1 MREWQLKIG
10 DPLELTLAADVRLGP
25 TSYTDDQIWQLT
37 LGGGEPPALALDT
50 TFGLRATSMRLFPRF
65 KEGDETA
72 CDPASFAVQPV
83 IHRLY
88 PNYLRLTFA
97 PFTGLDVESEVWV
110 PCSQS
115 IAGRIHLI
123 NTSALERTVQF
134 EMAALLAPTDG
145 QRMAPV
151 EQKAATVLAGH
162 TANLAPLLFLT
173 GGPEISSGP
182 YPALRHTLVIPP
194 GGSRH
199 FIWSQAALEN
209 VEVSFELA
217 RQIAAR
223 HWEAEIARLELLNN
237 GLLEIYSGE
246 PDWDAAFALA
256 QKTALSLFTGP
267 TDQLSA
273 PSLLTTRQ
281 PDQGYSLRGDGTDYD
296 HAWNGQDPLAAYF
309 LSGLVLPGAPDLAK
323 GLLRNFIHVQQADGS
338 VDWKPGLAG
347 QRSKLLATPMLASL
361 AWRIY
366 QTTLD
371 RAFLKDVF
379 PGLLRFV
386 QAWFTPEHDRD
397 GDGVPEWD
405 HPMQAGYED
414 HPVFSRWHPWAQ
426 GVEISAAESP
436 ALCALLF
443 NEYHVLVQMARLL
456 ERSEPLP
463 ALQSL
468 ADHLRLAL
476 ETSWDPQAFSYRYWD
491 RDTHQTPQSDLLGV
505 RLGAGLIDLHQ
516 QFDTPVRLLVRI
528 EAQDAT
534 RRHPTVHVHGTST
547 TGQHR
552 VERIGDERFRWFL
565 GQGVLTGERTYKS
578 LEHVEVLGLN
588 PDDRVV
594 VTSIGFDCMDIT
606 TLLPL
611 WAGIP
616 DAERAAELVENTIT
630 PPGSYWH
637 HFGLPAC
644 PCPPE
649 NADPDTCQS
658 ISLPWNSLIG
668 EGLLRYGYRDKAAEL
683 VTRLMG
689 AIVSSLKQDHAFRQF
704 YHSETGQGL
713 GEPNALSGLAPL
725 ELFLETLGVR
735 IISAQRV
742 FLNGFNPFPWPVT
755 VKYRGL
761 TVLCQK
767 SKTMVI
773 FPDGQTVTVDD
784 PAPRMV
790 ALE

>member
-1 MREWQLKIG
+1 MREWQLKFG
-10 DPLELTLAADVRLGP
+10 DPLELTLAADVRLGA
-25 TSYTDDQIWQLT
+25 TSYTDDQIWELT
-37 LGGGEPPALALDT
+37 LGGGEPPALALNT

-72 CDPASFAVQPV
+72 CDPSAFAVPPV
-83 IHRLY
+83 IHRLF

-97 PFTGLDVESEVWV
+97 PFTGIEVESEVWV
-110 PCSQS
+110 PDSQS
-115 IAGRIHLI
+115 IAGRFRLT
-123 NTSALERTVQF
+123 NTSTLERTIQI
-134 EMAALLAPTDG
+134 ELAALLTPTTG
-145 QRMAPV
+145 QRMAPA
-151 EQKAATVLAGH
+151 ELQAATVLIGQ
-162 TANLAPLLFLT
+162 TANLAPLVFLT
-173 GGPEISSGP
+173 AGPEISSGP
-182 YPALRHTLVIPP
+182 YPALRHTLAIPP
-194 GGSRH
+194 GSSRQY
-199 FIWSQAALEN
+199 IWSHAGLTSAEA
-209 VEVSFELA
+209 SFELA
-217 RQIAAR
+217 RKTAAR
-223 HWEAEIARLELLNN
+223 NWEAEIARLELLNS
-237 GLLEIYSGE
+237 GLVEIYSGE
-246 PDWDAAFALA
+246 SEWDVAFTLA
-256 QKTALSLFTGP
+256 QKTAMSLFSGP
-267 TDQLSA
+267 TEQLPA
-273 PSLLTTRQ
+273 PSLLATRQ
-281 PDQGYSLRGDGTDYD
+281 PDQGYSLRGDGSDYD
-296 HAWNGQDPLAAYF
+296 HAWNGQTTLDAYY

-323 GLLRNFIHVQQADGS
+323 GLLRNFMYAQEADGS
-338 VDWKPGLAG
+338 VDWKPGLGG
-347 QRSKLLATPMLASL
+347 QRSKLLATPLLACL

-366 QTTLD
+366 QATQD
-371 RAFLKDVF
+371 RTFLEEVF
-379 PGLLRFV
+379 PGLMRFV

-414 HPVFSRWHPWAQ
+414 HPIFSRWHPWAQ
-426 GVEISAAESP
+426 GVEINTAESP
-436 ALCALLF
+436 ALCALLYS
-443 NEYHVLVQMARLL
+443 EYQALVQMARLL

-476 ETSWDPQAFSYRYWD
+476 ETSWDPQAFTYQYWD
-491 RDTHQTPQSDLLGV
+491 RDTHQSPRSDLLGV
-505 RLGAGLIDLHQ
+505 RLGPGLIDIHQ
-516 QFDTPVRLLVRI
+516 EFDAPVRLLIRI
-528 EAQDAT
+528 ETRDET
-534 RRHPTVHVHGTST
+534 RRHPTVHVHGTGT

-565 GQGVLTGERTYKS
+565 GLGSLTGERPYKA

-588 PDDRVV
+588 PDDRVI
-594 VTSIGFDCMDIT
+594 VTSIGFDCTDIT

-616 DAERAAELVENTIT
+616 EAGRAAELVENTIT

-637 HFGLPAC
+637 PYGMPAC

-649 NADPDTCQS
+649 GADTDTCQS
-658 ISLPWNSLIG
+658 TSLPWNSLVG
-668 EGLLRYGYRDKAAEL
+668 EGLLHYGFREQAAEL
-683 VTRLMG
+683 VTRLMK
-689 AIVSSLKQDHAFRQF
+689 AIVHSLKQDHAFRQF

-713 GEPNALSGLAPL
+713 GERNALGGLAPL

-742 FLNGFNPFPWPVT
+742 FLSGFDPFPWPVT

-767 SKTMVI
+767 NKTMVI

>member
-25 TSYTDDQIWQLT
+25 TSYTDDQIWELT
-37 LGGGEPPALALDT
+37 LGGGEPPALALNT

-65 KEGDETA
+65 KEGDETV
-72 CDPASFAVQPV
+72 CDPSAFAVPPV

-88 PNYLRLTFA
+88 PNYLRLIFSPFA
-97 PFTGLDVESEVWV
+97 GIEVESEVWV
-110 PCSQS
+110 PSSQS
-115 IAGRIHLI
+115 LAGRLRLT
-123 NTSALERTVQF
+123 NTSALERTLQF
-134 EMAALLAPTDG
+134 ELAALLTPTTG
-145 QRMAPV
+145 ERMAPA
-151 EQKAATVLAGH
+151 ELQAATILIGR
-162 TANLAPLLFLT
+162 TANLVPLVFLT

-182 YPALRHTLVIPP
+182 YPALRHSLAIPP
-194 GGSRH
+194 GGSRQY
-199 FIWSQAALEN
+199 IWCQAALETA
-209 VEVSFELA
+209 ESSFELS
-217 RQIAAR
+217 RKTAAR
-223 HWEAEIARLELLNN
+223 NWEAEIAHLELLNS
-237 GLLEIYSGE
+237 GLVEIYSGE
-246 PDWDAAFALA
+246 PEWDIAFTLA
-256 QKTALSLFTGP
+256 QKTALTLFSGP
-267 TDQLSA
+267 TEHLPA
-273 PSLLTTRQ
+273 PSLLATRQ
-281 PDQGYSLRGDGTDYD
+281 PDQGYSSRGDGSDYD
-296 HAWNGQDPLAAYF
+296 HAWNGQTPLDAYY

-323 GLLRNFIHVQQADGS
+323 GLLRNFMHAQEADGS
-338 VDWKPGLAG
+338 VDWKPGLGG
-347 QRSKLLATPMLASL
+347 QRSKLLATPLLASL

-366 QTTLD
+366 QATQD
-371 RAFLKDVF
+371 RKFLEEVF
-379 PGLLRFV
+379 PGLMRFV
-386 QAWFTPEHDRD
+386 QAWFTPDHDRD

-426 GVEISAAESP
+426 GVEINTAESP
-436 ALCALLF
+436 ALCALLYS
-443 NEYHVLVQMARLL
+443 EYQALVQIARLL

-476 ETSWDPQAFSYRYWD
+476 ETSWDPQVFTYQYWD
-491 RDTHQTPQSDLLGV
+491 RDTHQSPHSDLLGV
-505 RLGAGLIDLHQ
+505 RLGPGLIDMHQ
-516 QFDTPVRLLVRI
+516 HFDPPIRLLIRI
-528 EAQDAT
+528 ETHDES

-565 GQGVLTGERTYKS
+565 GLGSLTGERTYKS

-588 PDDRVV
+588 PDDRVI
-594 VTSIGFDCMDIT
+594 VTSIGFDCSDIT

-616 DAERAAELVENTIT
+616 EAGRASELVENTIT

-637 HFGLPAC
+637 PYGMPAC

-649 NADPDTCQS
+649 GADADTCQS
-658 ISLPWNSLIG
+658 TSLPWNSLVG
-668 EGLLRYGYRDKAAEL
+668 EGLLHYGFRDQAAQL
-683 VTRLMG
+683 VTRLMS
-689 AIVSSLKQDHAFRQF
+689 AIVNSLKQDHAFRQF

-713 GEPNALSGLAPL
+713 GERNALGGLAPL
-725 ELFLETLGVR
+725 ELFLGTLGVR

-742 FLNGFNPFPWPVT
+742 FLSGFNPFPWPVT

-784 PAPRMV
+784 PTPRMV